1 MVNRLKH
8 MEKKNMKNELLRVLR
23 FEQCVNNEDHSCVS
37 KSTCDNGNR
46 ILSKTN
52 TQGMQICV
60 SFPDGLKS
68 LYINL

>member
-1 MVNRLKH
+1 MKTLAAFK
-8 MEKKNMKNELLRVLR
+8 KKN
-23 FEQCVNNEDHSCVS
+23 
-37 KSTCDNGNR
+37 CDIGNR

-60 SFPDGLKS
+60 SFPGGLKS